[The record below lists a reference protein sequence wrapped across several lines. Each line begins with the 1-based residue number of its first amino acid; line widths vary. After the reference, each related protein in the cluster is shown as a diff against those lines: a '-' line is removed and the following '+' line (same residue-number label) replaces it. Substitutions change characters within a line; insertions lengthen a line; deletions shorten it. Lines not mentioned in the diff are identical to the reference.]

1 MMKRVRP
8 SWLFARLAVQDLH
21 RQPVRVVLLVLAVSV
36 ASGAALGSTLLRRS
50 LDQSLSTALDRLG
63 ADAMVLPR
71 ATRANLT
78 AALLTVEPTDQVI
91 DEATAHEVAGLPGVA
106 VAAPQQ
112 FIALPTAEGHGEDG
126 LIVFDPAR
134 DFTVLPWLE
143 QKLDRPLRR
152 GDVIIGGRRPE
163 TVGGVAPLF
172 GRTFPVYGKL
182 ALTGVGPFERSYFV
196 TAETAE
202 DIAAA
207 AERQLGR
214 PLFTPSL
221 SRPSAVLVQ
230 LAPGATPERFRFS
243 AARLPELQVVAGNG
257 LVTSVRH
264 AVATL
269 LRGSLVFS
277 LLLLVTTTILVA
289 ALYTGLLA
297 ERPHE
302 LGLLLAVG
310 MRPGQVLRLLLAEA
324 ALTTGLG
331 GVCGVLLG
339 AGGLVAFRRSIGFIF
354 ERSRI
359 PFELAGWQEIAI
371 AGAASTL
378 VCCAVGAIGALLPAW
393 RASRREPYMLVR
405 TEAA

>member
-1 MMKRVRP
+1 MKPMRP
-8 SWLFARLAVQDLH
+8 AWLFARLAVQDLR
-21 RQPVRVVLLVLAVSV
+21 RQPVRVLLLVVAVAV
-36 ASGAALGSTLLRRS
+36 ASGAAFGSALLRRS
-50 LDQSLSTALDRLG
+50 LDESLTITLDRLG
-63 ADAMVLPR
+63 ADATVLPR
-71 ATRANLT
+71 ATRVNIT

-91 DEATAHEVAGLPGVA
+91 DEASARAVATLPGVE

-112 FIALPTAEGHGEDG
+112 FVALPTADGHGEDG

-143 QKLDRPLRR
+143 RKLDRPLRR

-182 ALTGVGPFERSYFV
+182 GLTGVGPFERSYFV
-196 TAETAE
+196 TAETAA

-207 AERQLGR
+207 AEVTLGR
-214 PLFTPSL
+214 PLFAPSL
-221 SRPSAVLVQ
+221 SRPSAVLVR
-230 LAPGATPERFRFS
+230 LAPGATPERFRFA

-264 AVATL
+264 AVTTL
-269 LRGSLVFS
+269 LRSLVVFS
-277 LLLLVTTTILVA
+277 LVLLLTTTILVA

-310 MRPGQVLRLLLAEA
+310 MRPAQVLRLLLAEA

-331 GVCGVLLG
+331 GVCGALLG
-339 AGGLVAFRRSIGFIF
+339 AGGLIAFRRSIGFIF
-354 ERSRI
+354 ERSRV
-359 PFELAGWQEIAI
+359 PFELPGWPEIVVT
-371 AGAASTL
+371 GVVSTL
-378 VCCAVGAIGALLPAW
+378 VCCAVGTIGALLPAV
-393 RASRREPYMLVR
+393 RASRREPYSLVR
-405 TEAA
+405 AEAS